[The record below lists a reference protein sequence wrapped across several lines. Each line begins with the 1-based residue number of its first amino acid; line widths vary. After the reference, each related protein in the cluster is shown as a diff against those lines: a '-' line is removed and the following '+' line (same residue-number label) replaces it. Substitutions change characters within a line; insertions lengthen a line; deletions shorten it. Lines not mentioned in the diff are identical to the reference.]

1 MTEQIQNGGQPANKK
16 LTTLHKRTLTSV
28 VYVAVLIGLCAMKWL
43 VPIGNVAG
51 GWGSLGFDAVFCA
64 IAVIGSFEFLRAVDG
79 SKGFNCSISLP
90 QRAFTIAFSAL
101 VVPLYVIMEM
111 IPEMSGT
118 GFLAIACAFAVYVI
132 FLAGTSVFDHDRSS
146 VKGMIYCVFCMLYCG
161 VLPCMLSSI
170 NHIRNNSMAAILFLF
185 ICSVFTD
192 AGAYLIGSG
201 FKKFIP
207 LKLAPQLSPNKTV
220 IGAVGGLLGG
230 ILGGIITYYLMYV
243 FGGVNGEIFVFGTNG
258 VYLTFTS
265 EAIHPV
271 VSFIL
276 VGLFTSV
283 ACQIGDLFE
292 SAVKREC
299 GIKDMGNCL
308 PGHGGVLDRFDS
320 MLYCSVVVLFCFG
333 TIII

>member
-220 IGAVGGLLGG
+220 IGAVGG
-230 ILGGIITYYLMYV
+230 IIGGIIGAIIAYYLMYIC
-243 FGGVNGEIFVFGTNG
+243 GGVNGQVFVTHFNG
-258 VYLTFTS
+258 VELTFNNPDYGLF
-265 EAIHPV
+265 A
-271 VSFIL
+271 FIM
-276 VGLFTSV
+276 VGLFTAV
-283 ACQIGDLFE
+283 ICQIGDLFE
-292 SAVKREC
+292 SAIKREC
-299 GIKDMGNCL
+299 GIKDMGNLL

-320 MLYCSVVVLFCFG
+320 MLYCSVVVLFCFS
-333 TIII
+333 TII